1 MCSIEG
7 TTDKSVDIKKFT
19 HFNKNRGP
27 DGTNHFKD
35 DWIQL
40 GHNYLAIS
48 PNKENKIQPYVSPK
62 GNILLFNGEIY
73 GLPKGTFDTQW
84 LAE

>member
-7 TTDKSVDIKKFT
+7 TTDKSVNIKKFT
-19 HFNKNRGP
+19 DFNKNRGP

-48 PNKENKIQPYVSPK
+48 PNKES
-62 GNILLFNGEIY
+62 
-73 GLPKGTFDTQW
+73 
-84 LAE
+84 LA